1 MRALLAFLAVVI
13 AAVAVGLGLSAALH
27 HRPTNRGPAAG
38 GTAPAGVPGS
48 TTVPVDIVPGSGQTF
63 VSGTAS
69 SFTADNAVGPPLTPP
84 FTITIPSR
92 GQGSADITGVL
103 VGGKDVEIYWYGGQP
118 LPVGGTGQLA
128 VDGGPLTVDPSGAT
142 WMLDG
147 PPRSLTTGHFTL
159 GAPVAVGS
167 GGLAQPYQSIA
178 FDAGV
183 RSTLQTTGHAQ
194 VHQAPAGLH
203 VTGPG
208 SVTIH
213 GNLQVQTA
221 AGTRHVQSVTFG
233 PGSYDVN
240 LAPAPGGDTITG
252 TLQGPVSFS

>member
-1 MRALLAFLAVVI
+1 MRAILAFVAVVI
-13 AAVAVGLGLSAALH
+13 AAVAVGLGLSVALH
-27 HRPTNRGPAAG
+27 HRATQPEPAAS
-38 GTAPAGVPGS
+38 GTAS
-48 TTVPVDIVPGSGQTF
+48 TAAPDSTSVPVDIVPGAGQTF

-69 SFTADNAVGPPLTPP
+69 SFTADNAVGPPLRPP

-92 GQGSADITGVL
+92 GQGSADLTGVL

-118 LPVGGTGQLA
+118 LPVAGTGVLA
-128 VDGGPLTVDPSGAT
+128 VDGGPVTVDSSGAT

-147 PPRSLTTGHFTL
+147 PPRSLTAGHFTL

-167 GGLAQPYQSIA
+167 GGLAEPHQSIA
-178 FDAGV
+178 FDAGA
-183 RSTLQTTGHAQ
+183 RSTVQTTGHAQ
-194 VHQAPAGLH
+194 VHQAPAALH

-213 GNLQVQTA
+213 GDLQVQTG

-240 LAPAPGGDTITG
+240 LTPAAGGDTITG